1 MRLRPLPPMITEVVH
16 AALRACA
23 ETEYRPGPTC
33 RVCGGTLTGYDTRKK
48 RFALL
53 CDDARKELIEVVI
66 HRAYCRTCRKVMMP
80 DEPFYPRTRIG
91 SPVVDLCQTLSV
103 SLSSGQVTNILNRM
117 GLLVDRW
124 SVRTYCSL
132 PIPSPPAIAAF
143 GMHIPVSIISLS
155 ALLGENRSERCL
167 TGDDILTAC
176 NYPSWEKP
184 GDQSPKEGPRPP
196 EGNCEIPVNKE

>member
-23 ETEYRPGPTC
+23 ETEYWNGPTC
-33 RVCGGTLTGYDTRKK
+33 RVCGGPLTGYDARKK

-53 CDDARKELIEVVI
+53 SDDDCEELIEVVI

-80 DEPFYPRTRIG
+80 DEPFYPKTRIG

-103 SLSSGQVTNILNRM
+103 SLSSGQVTAILNRM
-117 GLLVDRW
+117 GLLVDRG

-155 ALLGENRSERCL
+155 ALSGENRSERCL
-167 TGDDILTAC
+167 TGDDILAAC
-176 NYPSWEKP
+176 SYPSREKP
-184 GDQSPKEGPRPP
+184 GDQSPKEGHQHPA
-196 EGNCEIPVNKE
+196 GDCEIPVNEE